1 MTAVPLP
8 SIAILI
14 ATKNRAAMLRECLS
28 SCALQ
33 TEPPDRLAVIDGGST
48 DRTLDVTREFGSL
61 VTCSISEPDKGIFD
75 ALNKGLRHV
84 RHDEYVLVLGSDDRL
99 YDAHVLADARR
110 GIAANPGH
118 SIYYGRVQM
127 VEEDGRETATR
138 GFPWSEVRGNHLAGR
153 LSGMP
158 HQATF
163 QRAESLLRFGGFDSR
178 YRICG
183 DYDALFR
190 VLKHEPPVFW
200 PNRFVARMRRG
211 GISTEAGSK
220 LAVLGERVM
229 ICWKHRLLGSW
240 LRQRLALS
248 RRSLLAGGNS

>member
-1 MTAVPLP
+1 
-8 SIAILI
+8 
-14 ATKNRAAMLRECLS
+14 
-28 SCALQ
+28 
-33 TEPPDRLAVIDGGST
+33 
-48 DRTLDVTREFGSL
+48 
-61 VTCSISEPDKGIFD
+61 
-75 ALNKGLRHV
+75 
-84 RHDEYVLVLGSDDRL
+84 
-99 YDAHVLADARR
+99 
-110 GIAANPGH
+110 
-118 SIYYGRVQM
+118 M
-127 VEEDGRETATR
+127 VEENGRETATR
-138 GFPWSEVRGNHLAGR
+138 GVPWSEVRGNHLAGR

-163 QRAESLLRFGGFDSR
+163 QRAESLPRFGGFDYR